1 LRFQSEARQP
11 FYNARV
17 TLLRFLMM
25 LSLGIWVGGI
35 VLFAVLAPTAF
46 SALPTRHLAGSIVGP
61 MLNKLHW
68 IGLISGIIFLI
79 ASVLLSR
86 ITTGDLHI
94 LSARNLLV
102 CVMLA
107 LTLISQFGV
116 TSRMA
121 TLRSSMGEIDNTPV
135 NDPARVEFNTLHAW
149 STRLE
154 VTILLLGLAAL
165 YRTAAGLG

>member
-1 LRFQSEARQP
+1 
-11 FYNARV
+11 
-17 TLLRFLMM
+17 M
-25 LSLGIWVGGI
+25 LSLGIWLGGI

-46 SALPTRHLAGSIVGP
+46 SVLPTRHLAGSIVGP

-79 ASVLLSR
+79 SSLSYSR
-86 ITTGDLHI
+86 IATGDVHA

-102 CVMLA
+102 CIMLV
-107 LTLISQFGV
+107 LTLISQFGI

-121 TLRSSMGEIDNTPV
+121 ALRSSMGEIDNVPPS
-135 NDPARVEFNTLHAW
+135 DPARLEFNALHAW

-154 VTILLLGLAAL
+154 VGVLILGLAAL
-165 YRTAAGLG
+165 YRTAAGFR

>member
-1 LRFQSEARQP
+1 
-11 FYNARV
+11 V
-17 TLLRFLMM
+17 TLLRLLMM
-25 LSLGIWVGGI
+25 LLLGIWLGGI

-46 SALPTRHLAGSIVGP
+46 SVLPTRHLAGSIVGP

-79 ASVLLSR
+79 SSLSYSR
-86 ITTGDLHI
+86 IATGDVHA

-102 CVMLA
+102 CIMLV
-107 LTLISQFGV
+107 LTLISQFGI

-121 TLRSSMGEIDNTPV
+121 ALRSSMGEIDNVPPS
-135 NDPARVEFNTLHAW
+135 DPARLEFNALHAW

-154 VTILLLGLAAL
+154 VGVLILGLAAL
-165 YRTAAGLG
+165 YRTAAAFQ